1 LSHLT
6 EEELLRELL
15 QRVSDILDIDT
26 VAILLVEGDELHAR
40 AAKGIEEEV
49 EQGVRI
55 PLGRGFAGRIAAEK
69 RAIFIPDVDRADIL
83 NPILREKGI
92 RSLLG
97 VPLVIEGR
105 VIGVLHVGSRTPREF
120 TDQERDLLQLA
131 GDRAAM
137 AIEHARLFEQRRVAE
152 SLQRRLLQ
160 IETHDSAGLEVASR
174 YRPAAGGSL
183 GGDWF
188 DVFPLPGGLTG
199 LVVGDV
205 VGHGIGAA
213 AVMAQLRTALR
224 AYAVEGHSPGLV
236 VERVNELML
245 QLGPTSMTTLAYAV
259 LNSTDESLEL
269 VSAGH
274 PPPLLID
281 PSGEGRFLETSGG
294 ITLGASRTARY
305 AAERFPMP
313 TGSILFLFTDGLVE
327 TRGES
332 IDVGLERL
340 RVTATGKRGVE
351 DLCRRIVDRMVP
363 DAPGDD
369 VAFLAARVPPLEDH
383 MRTAWPAVPESLA
396 SVRYLLRRWLRDRG
410 AREEEAYDI
419 TVACQEAC
427 ANAIEHAYSPG
438 AAGFELDLDFEA
450 GQVRLTI
457 RDRGHWRAPRG
468 ENRGRGLP
476 MMRALMHEVDLRNA
490 NGGTEVVLSRTLG
503 EEVAA

>member
-1 LSHLT
+1 
-6 EEELLRELL
+6 
-15 QRVSDILDIDT
+15 
-26 VAILLVEGDELHAR
+26 
-40 AAKGIEEEV
+40 
-49 EQGVRI
+49 
-55 PLGRGFAGRIAAEK
+55 
-69 RAIFIPDVDRADIL
+69 
-83 NPILREKGI
+83 
-92 RSLLG
+92 
-97 VPLVIEGR
+97 
-105 VIGVLHVGSRTPREF
+105 
-120 TDQERDLLQLA
+120 
-131 GDRAAM
+131 
-137 AIEHARLFEQRRVAE
+137 
-152 SLQRRLLQ
+152 
-160 IETHDSAGLEVASR
+160 
-174 YRPAAGGSL
+174 
-183 GGDWF
+183 
-188 DVFPLPGGLTG
+188 
-199 LVVGDV
+199 
-205 VGHGIGAA
+205 
-213 AVMAQLRTALR
+213 MAQLRTALR

-259 LNSTDESLEL
+259 LNSAEESLEL

-305 AAERFPMP
+305 APERFPMP
-313 TGSILFLFTDGLVE
+313 TGSILFMFTDGLVE

-351 DLCRRIVDRMVP
+351 DLCRRIVERMVP

-369 VAFLAARVPPLEDH
+369 VAFLAVRVPPLEDH